1 MNTSTILLLVHFF
14 FPWNLSPF
22 ENMYRFIQLFI
33 KYLFGP
39 MPAIEPA
46 ARGTIVSNF
55 LSSGKDRQEN
65 SNHHAERE
73 ALS

>member
-1 MNTSTILLLVHFF
+1 
-14 FPWNLSPF
+14 
-22 ENMYRFIQLFI
+22 
-33 KYLFGP
+33 